1 MTQFTLPQNSFLLLL
16 GVVTLA
22 FFWIL
27 LPFSGAV
34 FWAMVLAI
42 VFAPVHHRLRTALGQ
57 RPNTAAFATLML
69 IILMVILPVTL
80 ISAALVDQ
88 ALGLY
93 AMVSAGQLDFDA
105 MLRRGIA
112 GLPGWAGSLF
122 DRYESTIMDTLRDKL
137 SAGIAQASQLAA
149 RYAVNVGRNA
159 LNFIVSMTIM
169 LYLLFFLFRDGRV
182 IAARI
187 KHAVPLDAH
196 YKKPLFDK
204 FVTVIRATVKGNV
217 LVAVAQG
224 TLGGLIFW
232 FLDVPG
238 PVLWGVVM
246 SFLSLL
252 PAVGAALIWGP
263 VAAYFLFTGAVWQG
277 AVLALYGVLV
287 IGLVDN
293 LLRPIL
299 VGKDTKLPDYLVLLS
314 TIGGMALF
322 GLNGFVI
329 GPVIAALFIACW
341 SLFSRA
347 DEFHGE

>member
-16 GVVTLA
+16 GAVTLA

-34 FWAMVLAI
+34 FWGMVLAI
-42 VFAPVHHRLRTALGQ
+42 VFAPVHDRLLAALGR
-57 RPNTAAFATLML
+57 RPNIAAFATLAL

-80 ISAALVDQ
+80 IAAALADQ
-88 ALGLY
+88 ALSLY
-93 AMVSAGQLDFDA
+93 AMVSAGSLDFDA
-105 MLRRGIA
+105 MLRRMVA
-112 GLPGWAGSLF
+112 GLPGWASSLF
-122 DRYESTIMDTLRDKL
+122 DRYESTIMDTVQDKL

-159 LNFIVSMTIM
+159 LGFLVSMTVM
-169 LYLLFFLFRDGRV
+169 LYLLFFLFRDGRL

-187 KHAVPLDAH
+187 KRAVPLDSH

-238 PVLWGVVM
+238 PVGRVATPISWEIFFPYRTREGVE
-246 SFLSLL
+246 
-252 PAVGAALIWGP
+252 AGARLI
-263 VAAYFLFTGAVWQG
+263 
-277 AVLALYGVLV
+277 
-287 IGLVDN
+287 
-293 LLRPIL
+293 
-299 VGKDTKLPDYLVLLS
+299 
-314 TIGGMALF
+314 
-322 GLNGFVI
+322 LNPTNG
-329 GPVIAALFIACW
+329 
-341 SLFSRA
+341 S
-347 DEFHGE
+347 